1 MKSQKINMVSISN
14 KPKHSFQ
21 NLVLFAILLSCLL
34 LSFFSRT
41 AYSEGKIVKWKD
53 EKGNTHYGDSV
64 PAQYANTE
72 NSVISP
78 QGITIKRNKPNN
90 NQTEAID
97 AAKQEQDKKDKA
109 LISSF
114 SNATEIDLARD
125 RNLQLDLVAV
135 ESLQLQ
141 KNNSLKRLTENQN
154 LANNLIKKH
163 KPVPADLS
171 AEIKSNIADIAKQD
185 QLINERKTVMENT
198 KKRFD
203 DDKIRFLAIKNK
215 TNDL

>member
-1 MKSQKINMVSISN
+1 MVNITNMTKN
-14 KPKHSFQ
+14 GFPH
-21 NLVLFAILLSCLL
+21 LVLFAMLFSCLL
-34 LSFFSRT
+34 LLSLLSRP
-41 AYSEGKIVKWKD
+41 AYSAGKIVKWKD
-53 EKGNTHYGDSV
+53 EKGNTHYGDNV

-90 NQTEAID
+90 IQIEAID

-114 SNATEIDLARD
+114 SNAAEIDLARD
-125 RNLQLDLVAV
+125 RNLQLDLLAV
-135 ESLQLQ
+135 EGLQLQ
-141 KNNSLKRLTENQN
+141 KNNSLKRLAENQN

-185 QLINERKTVMENT
+185 QLINERKAAMENT
-198 KKRFD
+198 KKRFN

-215 TNDL
+215 TNSL